1 METFKES
8 LEAKAQ
14 KEQYL
19 LAVSLYCYD
28 TSLGHQGGGLWDLTF
43 VREGNE
49 ALLIRVWKPLQQYFK
64 IWRESQE
71 EKNSKKIIFA

>member
-1 METFKES
+1 MQKCEILSWRDEQNLLYNDMETFKES

-28 TSLGHQGGGLWDLTF
+28 TSLGHQGGGL
-43 VREGNE
+43 
-49 ALLIRVWKPLQQYFK
+49 
-64 IWRESQE
+64 
-71 EKNSKKIIFA
+71 